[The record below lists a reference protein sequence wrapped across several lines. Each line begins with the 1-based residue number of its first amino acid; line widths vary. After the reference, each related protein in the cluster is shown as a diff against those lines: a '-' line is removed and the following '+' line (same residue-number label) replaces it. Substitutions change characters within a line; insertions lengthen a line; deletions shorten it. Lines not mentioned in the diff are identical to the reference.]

1 MMTAGRLSSLSCEWA
16 TPDALFHELDDEFH
30 FALDVCATAE
40 NTKCPAFFGADEAW
54 SALVKPWQGICWCNP
69 PYGRGIGQWIQKAYE
84 SAQAGATVVMLIPSR
99 TDTRWWHDYVM
110 KASEIR
116 FIRGRLKFGDAKW
129 NAPFPSAVVV
139 FRPTQEA
146 AK

>member
-1 MMTAGRLSSLSCEWA
+1 LANCLTTLVVEGIRYFEVGEDERRAIIGRVASVLRGLGISLGIIFGS
-16 TPDALFHELDDEFH
+16 FVELDH
-30 FALDVCATAE
+30 FRDIDVA
-40 NTKCPAFFGADEAW
+40 
-54 SALVKPWQGICWCNP
+54 V
-69 PYGRGIGQWIQKAYE
+69 YGRGIGQWIQKAYE
-84 SAQAGATVVMLIPSR
+84 SAQAGATIVMLIPSR

-116 FIRGRLKFGDAKW
+116 FIRGRLKFGDAKG

-139 FRPTQEA
+139 FRPTQA